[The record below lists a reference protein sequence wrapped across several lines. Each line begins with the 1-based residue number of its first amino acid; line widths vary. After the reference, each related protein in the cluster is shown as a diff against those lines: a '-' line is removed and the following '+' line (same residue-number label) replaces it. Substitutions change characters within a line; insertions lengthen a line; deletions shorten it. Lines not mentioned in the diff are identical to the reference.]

1 VEQDIKEVIGV
12 LMRILDGGEISRDE
26 VEDLAFE
33 ATGELQT
40 ALNETY
46 IELLEFAY
54 DHDARRCDQ
63 KARPRNAVQVAT
75 IPRQNRPPVGPVV
88 HGRSGCKQQ
97 PLGSPYSA
105 FSVGGPKIA
114 PTLVT
119 HSQRPPRAAFQLTTS
134 MWKRWAMPDLT
145 TAARR

>member
-46 IELLEFAY
+46 IELPEFAY

-63 KARPRNAVQVAT
+63 KLDREMRFKLQRSLDK
-75 IPRQNRPPVGPVV
+75 IV
-88 HGRSGCKQQ
+88 HLSDPSFTDDRDAS
-97 PLGSPYSA
+97 SS
-105 FSVGGPKIA
+105 
-114 PTLVT
+114 
-119 HSQRPPRAAFQLTTS
+119 R
-134 MWKRWAMPDLT
+134 
-145 TAARR
+145 

>member
-1 VEQDIKEVIGV
+1 MEQDIKEVIGV

-63 KARPRNAVQVAT
+63 KLDREMRFMQRSLDK
-75 IPRQNRPPVGPVV
+75 IV
-88 HGRSGCKQQ
+88 HLSDPSFTDDQDA
-97 PLGSPYSA
+97 SSSA
-105 FSVGGPKIA
+105 
-114 PTLVT
+114 
-119 HSQRPPRAAFQLTTS
+119 
-134 MWKRWAMPDLT
+134 
-145 TAARR
+145 